1 MVIDLTPE
9 QEADLQ
15 RIAEFAGKTPQQLI
29 LDAVFG
35 HFAEDMEIDRIL
47 DEREVEAQQ
56 GVFIE
61 HAAVKARFL
70 RTPVCG

>member
-1 MVIDLTPE
+1 
-9 QEADLQ
+9 
-15 RIAEFAGKTPQQLI
+15 
-29 LDAVFG
+29 
-35 HFAEDMEIDRIL
+35 MEIDRIL